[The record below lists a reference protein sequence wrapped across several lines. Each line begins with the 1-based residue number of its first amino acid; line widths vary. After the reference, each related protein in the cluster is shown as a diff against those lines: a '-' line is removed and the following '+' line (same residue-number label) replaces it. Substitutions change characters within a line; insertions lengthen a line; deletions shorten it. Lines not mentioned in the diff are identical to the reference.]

1 MNIRARARGEA
12 SITGQVRTADGAP
25 IADAVVMITGSSPP
39 HPDIAA
45 LTDEQG
51 RYRFDGLIAGRYTL
65 QVNATG
71 YVPRTGVVQAHP
83 DEIAW
88 LDFVIE

>member
-1 MNIRARARGEA
+1 MNIQARARGEA
-12 SITGQVRTADGAP
+12 SIAGQVRTAGGAP

-71 YVPRTGVVQAHP
+71 YVPRTGEVQARP
-83 DEIAW
+83 GEVAR
-88 LDFVIE
+88 LDFVVE

>member
-1 MNIRARARGEA
+1 MDVQTRAHSEV
-12 SITGQVRTADGAP
+12 SIAGQVMTASGAP
-25 IADAVVMITGSSPP
+25 VADAVVMITSPSPP

-71 YVPRTGVVQAHP
+71 YAPRTGAVQARP
-83 DEIAW
+83 GEVAR
-88 LDFVIE
+88 LNFVME